1 MGARSSHPSP
11 RPGRDV
17 LQDGG
22 SAVDAAIA
30 ALLCVGLMNAHSMG
44 IGGGLFLT
52 IYNSTTR
59 ECPRRA
65 GGGRHGWGAPGSR
78 RGRAGVPSAH

>member
-1 MGARSSHPSP
+1 MPASGGRGP
-11 RPGRDV
+11 RRCSLPPCALGRDV
-17 LQDGG
+17 LREGG

-30 ALLCVGLMNAHSMG
+30 ALLCVGLMNVHSMG

-59 ECPRRA
+59 ECPWGV
-65 GGGRHGWGAPGSR
+65 GGGLMA
-78 RGRAGVPSAH
+78 AAV